1 LGSTSQ
7 KCGVSQKLFGT
18 DGVRGVANSEPIT
31 AGSALRLAQA
41 AVQVLAREENNPTVV
56 IGRDTRASG
65 EMLESAVASGLA
77 SRGVQVLLAGIVPTP
92 AVACLTSRLCASFGI
107 VISASHNPFED
118 NGIKFFGNDGYKL
131 SDELE
136 TAIESEYFD
145 PRVCQLPT
153 GRSVGRIR
161 RLPEATEL
169 YAAYATSTVPKDFSL
184 SGVKIAVDTA
194 NGAAFQTTPMVLATL
209 GADVKL
215 NPGVPDGFNINVECG
230 STHPATISRLV
241 QNSGAAF
248 GLAHD
253 GDADRLLFCD
263 HTGAA
268 LDGDELL
275 AIAGIDLLQR
285 NQLQQNTV
293 VATVMSNFG
302 LDDLLHRHG
311 GKLLRTDV
319 GDRFVIDAMVQ
330 HQLNLGGEQSGH
342 LIFRDFTTTGD
353 GLIAALQI
361 IAVILR
367 TGKPLSELRLILNKY
382 PQVLRNVT
390 VREKV
395 PFERFHRL
403 SARLQEAESK
413 LSGKGRILLRYSGTE
428 PKARLLLEGPDADE
442 LHNLADSVVDEL
454 TKSLGE

>member
-1 LGSTSQ
+1 MGA
-7 KCGVSQKLFGT
+7 VSQRLFGT

-41 AVQVLAREENNPTVV
+41 AVHVLAKEENTPTVI

-65 EMLESAVASGLA
+65 EMLESAMAAGLA
-77 SRGVQVLLAGIVPTP
+77 SSGVQVLLAGIIPTP
-92 AVACLTSRLCASFGI
+92 AVAYLTSRLCASFGI

-118 NGIKFFGNDGYKL
+118 NGIKFFGGNGYKL

-136 TAIESEYFD
+136 SAIESEYFN
-145 PRVCQLPT
+145 PRTCQLPT
-153 GRSVGRIR
+153 GKSVGRIR

-169 YAAYATSTVPKDFSL
+169 YAAYAASTVPKDFSL
-184 SGVKIAVDTA
+184 SGVKVAVDTA
-194 NGAAFQTTPMVLATL
+194 NGAAFQTTPMVLATF
-209 GADVKL
+209 GADVDL
-215 NPGVPDGFNINVECG
+215 HSGVPDGFNINVECG
-230 STHPATISRLV
+230 STHPATLSRLV
-241 QNSGAAF
+241 QKSRAAF
-248 GLAHD
+248 GVAHD

-263 HTGAA
+263 DTGVA

-275 AIAGIDLLQR
+275 AIAAVDLLQR
-285 NQLQQNTV
+285 NQLQKNTV

-311 GKLLRTDV
+311 GRLLRTDV

-342 LIFRDFTTTGD
+342 LIFRDFSTTGD

-361 IAVILR
+361 IVVMLR

-395 PFERFHRL
+395 PFERFYGLIERL
-403 SARLQEAESK
+403 REAESR
-413 LSGKGRILLRYSGTE
+413 LVGKGRVMLRYSGTE
-428 PKARLLLEGPDADE
+428 PKARLLLEGPDADG
-442 LHNLADSVVDEL
+442 LHKLADSIVEEL